1 MLADK
6 QRHINVL
13 ISVLCTPIGAKQN
26 DHTDE
31 KER

>member
-13 ISVLCTPIGAKQN
+13 ISVLCTPMQN